1 MAVTYNI
8 KGTTNSSFKVGKSG
22 TGTAYL
28 NTLSGDTISFSANL
42 SIPNDTGKA
51 FFGASEDLAIYHDG
65 SHSHIRDQG
74 TGDLRIRSTFLRLLN
89 ASSEPY
95 ILCAS
100 GGAVELYHNNSK
112 KIETTST
119 GVSITGRSQ
128 FGTVDEY
135 IEGDGVSVLT
145 LASGGEIRLDGN
157 ATNVKSSST
166 NIANFTSQGSKLL
179 VMTNLSQ
186 NVILETDVE
195 DKDLIFRGNDGGSI
209 ITALTLDMSDG
220 GTAIFNK
227 DIKLGDSKN
236 IEIGD
241 SGDLR
246 LYHDGSNSYIDDV
259 GTGSIITRGSAINIQ
274 SDNLSLKKYDGSESY
289 LVCTGDGAVEI
300 RHDNTKVIE
309 TVSGGITVSGN
320 ATVTGNLTV
329 QGATTSVSSTT
340 IEVKDRF
347 VFEGATD
354 DSNELTLQA
363 ADPTSDRTITL
374 PDETG
379 ILIVKDAVT
388 GMIQLP
394 VGTTA
399 ERPTPSAGMMRFN
412 STTKRFEG
420 YNGIDWVPLSS
431 SPSDLSSRDG
441 TEVDVHASDF
451 GKIT

>member
-65 SHSHIRDQG
+65 NHSYIDDSG
-74 TGDLRIRSTFLRLLN
+74 TGDLYIRSNFLRL
-89 ASSEPY
+89 AKYTGETM
-95 ILCAS
+95 ATFAAD
-100 GGAVELYHNNSK
+100 GAVVLRHNDNVK
-112 KIETTST
+112 FETTST

-157 ATNVKSSST
+157 ATNVKSAST
-166 NIANFTSQGSKLL
+166 NIANFSSQGSKLL
-179 VMTNLSQ
+179 VMTNSSL
-186 NVILETDVE
+186 NVVLETDVE

-209 ITALTLDMSDG
+209 ITALTLDMSDAG
-220 GTAIFNK
+220 AATFN
-227 DIKLGDSKN
+227 GN
-236 IEIGD
+236 VT
-241 SGDLR
+241 
-246 LYHDGSNSYIDDV
+246 V
-259 GTGSIITRGSAINIQ
+259 G
-274 SDNLSLKKYDGSESY
+274 
-289 LVCTGDGAVEI
+289 
-300 RHDNTKVIE
+300 
-309 TVSGGITVSGN
+309 
-320 ATVTGNLTV
+320 GNLTV

-431 SPSDLSSRDG
+431 SPNDLTSRDG
-441 TEVDVHASDF
+441 TEVNVHASDF